1 MFVQITGLNVDIY
14 FLSERLKAFKKSTN
28 TVDINVGKRLLE
40 LVNTINSFLE
50 NSELKFIEYP
60 NDNDTKISF
69 DLCEHKIE
77 MKRSFSCG
85 YCQV

>member
-1 MFVQITGLNVDIY
+1 MVDQITGLNVEIL
-14 FLSERLKAFKKSTN
+14 FLNERLKAFKKSTN
-28 TVDINVGKRLLE
+28 AVDINVGKRLLE

-60 NDNDTKISF
+60 NDNVTDIEF
-69 DLCEHKIE
+69 DLHQHQIE
-77 MKRSFSCG
+77 IQRSFSCG